1 MDWQLAIAF
10 GALVVGAIGFL
21 SRSLDKGLSIREHE
35 EFRNA
40 TRVELDRLRV
50 DLRNEIERMRL
61 QRERDNDTLTDR
73 IKVLEQTRPTTGEIE
88 ARLEDR
94 MDRRERGK
102 GRP

>member
-1 MDWQLAIAF
+1 MDWHNVIEI
-10 GALVVGAIGFL
+10 GAILIAGIAMMGRFF
-21 SRSLDKGLSIREHE
+21 DKNLSIREHE

-61 QRERDNDTLTDR
+61 QRERDNDILTDR
-73 IKVLEQTRPTTGEIE
+73 IKILEQTRPTTGEIE

-94 MDRRERGK
+94 MDRRERDK
-102 GRP
+102 GG